1 MTFKDL
7 KPNYPIYILN
17 KEDLTVTQGKT
28 LSVSQPRVEINPKT
42 SKMETL
48 VDVSIEINGYTR
60 PYAIPDD
67 LVVTYAGNLVL
78 ATDKGS
84 LICEVEA
91 MKNAAE
97 QILASVD
104 KQKEIL
110 EKSQKLLGDLNPALK
125 EKQETE
131 ARFTQIEDR
140 FSKVE
145 DTMGEMKDMMKTLLK
160 EFKS

>member
-1 MTFKDL
+1 
-7 KPNYPIYILN
+7 
-17 KEDLTVTQGKT
+17 
-28 LSVSQPRVEINPKT
+28 
-42 SKMETL
+42 
-48 VDVSIEINGYTR
+48 
-60 PYAIPDD
+60 
-67 LVVTYAGNLVL
+67 
-78 ATDKGS
+78 
-84 LICEVEA
+84 

-104 KQKEIL
+104 RQKEIL
-110 EKSQKLLGDLNPALK
+110 KKSQKLLGDLNPALK

-145 DTMGEMKDMMKTLLK
+145 DTMGEMKDMMKILLK

>member
-1 MTFKDL
+1 
-7 KPNYPIYILN
+7 
-17 KEDLTVTQGKT
+17 
-28 LSVSQPRVEINPKT
+28 
-42 SKMETL
+42 METL
-48 VDVSIEINGYTR
+48 VDVSIEINGSTR

-78 ATDKGS
+78 AIDKSS
-84 LICEVEA
+84 LICEIEA

-104 KQKEIL
+104 RQKEIL
-110 EKSQKLLGDLNPALK
+110 KKSQKLLGDLNPALK

-145 DTMGEMKDMMKTLLK
+145 DTLWVR
-160 EFKS
+160 